1 VPIHLHQVNNVN
13 IYRIQGDLRRGDPVD
28 ELKTTLDEAIAQGHV
43 RIILNVDE
51 VGMIDSSGIGVI
63 VRGHT
68 MAKERAGGV
77 KLVKPSK
84 FALQTLKI
92 TGLLPVLAVFD
103 EEQAALQSF

>member
-1 VPIHLHQVNNVN
+1 VPIHLHQVSNVN

-28 ELKTTLDEAIAQGHV
+28 ELKNTLDEAIQQGQV
-43 RIILNVDE
+43 RVVLNVDE

-63 VRGHT
+63 VRAHT

-77 KLVKPSK
+77 KIVKPSK
-84 FALQTLKI
+84 FAHQTLKI

-103 EEQAALQSF
+103 DEQVAIQSF